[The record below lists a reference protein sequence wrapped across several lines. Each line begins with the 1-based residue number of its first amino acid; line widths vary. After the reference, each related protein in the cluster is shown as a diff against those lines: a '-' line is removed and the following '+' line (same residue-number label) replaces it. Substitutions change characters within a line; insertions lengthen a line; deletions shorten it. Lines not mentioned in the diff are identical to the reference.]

1 MAPLLTLCTTFLLL
15 RGLGWIGVPMLDHWH
30 PALQG
35 GVACMFLLT
44 ASAHWGKRRPDLVLM
59 VPPGLPYKEGIVTW
73 TGVLEIAGAIGI
85 LIPGT
90 ACIGFQRFALNAP
103 VDVPGKCICG
113 SKKNVHTR
121 KARMAVLAPFN
132 APIDL
137 HRGCYISFPLFLEG
151 A

>member
-73 TGVLEIAGAIGI
+73 TGILEIAGAIGI
-85 LIPGT
+85 LIPGVAWLASSGLLLMLLLMFPANGYAARKKLSINGKPVLPFWPRLMLQSIFIT
-90 ACIGFQRFALNAP
+90 AVI
-103 VDVPGKCICG
+103 
-113 SKKNVHTR
+113 
-121 KARMAVLAPFN
+121 LA
-132 APIDL
+132 
-137 HRGCYISFPLFLEG
+137 SPLFLQG
-151 A
+151 T

>member
-90 ACIGFQRFALNAP
+90 AWLASSGLLLMLLLMFPANGYAARKRLSIDGKP
-103 VDVPGKCICG
+103 VWPFWPRLMLQLIFI
-113 SKKNVHTR
+113 
-121 KARMAVLAPFN
+121 AAVLLA
-132 APIDL
+132 
-137 HRGCYISFPLFLEG
+137 SPLFLEG